1 MVGSGKK
8 LDFWFWVK
16 VAVVGFML
24 VFLIYPF
31 CTLITRSFFSTKVD
45 GFTFENYIRFFTKKY
60 YYSALGRSI
69 FVSVVTTIT
78 TLVVGVP
85 IAYVMSRYNVWG
97 KQFIHIFI
105 GNVFIVAIAQIM
117 TPCMT
122 AKMKIVKTESQ
133 SVSCEEGSTL
143 IGRSGLVTNMFSQF
157 GIHLP
162 SIYGKLGIILVFT
175 FKLFPYVYLYT
186 SGAMGSIDSSL
197 EEAAENLGSN
207 KLRRLWTITLP
218 VVLPS
223 IAAGAIMVFMTSLA
237 DFGTPML
244 IGEGYMVLPVLVYN
258 EYMSEIGGNAHL
270 ASALSVVVVFCS
282 TTVLLVQKHFVTK
295 KNYVMTAM
303 RPPKEEELHGVKR
316 FLATFPVM
324 LVTFIGI
331 LPQIVVIVSSF
342 IKSDFTGFK
351 KGFSLGSYITI
362 FNRLWTNIRNTFV
375 FSTIAIIFIIIIGML
390 ISYIVVRQKGF
401 AGQLMDLLIMFPFV
415 IPGAVLGISLIVAFN
430 KEPVILTGTAVIM
443 IIAFVV
449 RKLPYTVRSGSAFLQ
464 QMDPSV
470 EEASISLGVSPMQT
484 FIKVTARLMAPGVL
498 SGAILSWITCI
509 NELSSSVMLYGGKT
523 STISVAI
530 YTEVVRNSFGTAAA
544 LASILTVST
553 VISLLIFL
561 KVSKGKVSIV

>member
-1 MVGSGKK
+1 MVKK
-8 LDFWFWVK
+8 GWKFDFWFWVK
-16 VAVVGFML
+16 VVVVGFML
-24 VFLIYPF
+24 LFLIYPF
-31 CTLITRSFFSTKVD
+31 CTLITRSFFSGKVE
-45 GFTFENYIRFFTKKY
+45 GFTLENYIRFFTKKY
-60 YYSALGRSI
+60 YYSSLGRSLFI
-69 FVSVVTTIT
+69 SIVTTAT

-85 IAYVMSRYNVWG
+85 MAYLMSRYNVFG
-97 KQFIHIFI
+97 KRFIHIFI
-105 GNVFIVAIAQIM
+105 IMSLMSPPFIGAYSWIM
-117 TPCMT
+117 LFGRAGFVTRFF
-122 AKMKIVKTESQ
+122 ES
-133 SVSCEEGSTL
+133 
-143 IGRSGLVTNMFSQF
+143 IGIF
-157 GIHLP
+157 LP

-207 KLRRLWTITLP
+207 KLRRLLTITIP
-218 VVLPS
+218 VILPS

-270 ASALSVVVVFCS
+270 ASALSVIVVLCS
-282 TTVLLVQKHFVTK
+282 TTVLLMQKYFVTR

-303 RPPKEEELHGVKR
+303 RPPKEEQLHGFKR
-316 FLATFPVM
+316 FLVTLPVM
-324 LVTFIGI
+324 VVTFIGI
-331 LPQIVVIVSSF
+331 LPQIVVVVSSF

-351 KGFSLGSYITI
+351 KGFSIESYVTI

-375 FSTIAIIFIIIIGML
+375 FSAAAIVFIIILGML
-390 ISYIVVRQKGF
+390 ISYIVVRQKGI

-430 KEPVILTGTAVIM
+430 KQPMVLTGTAAIM

-470 EEASISLGVSPMQT
+470 EEASISLGVSPMKT
-484 FIKVTARLMAPGVL
+484 FAKVTARLMAPGIL

-530 YTEVVRNSFGTAAA
+530 YTEVVRNSYGTAAA

-561 KVSKGKVSIV
+561 KVSKGKVSVV

>member
-1 MVGSGKK
+1 MVKK
-8 LDFWFWVK
+8 RFRPDFWFWVK

-24 VFLIYPF
+24 IFLIYPF
-31 CTLITRSFFSTKVD
+31 CTLITRSFFSSKSAGITL
-45 GFTFENYIRFFTKKY
+45 ENYVKFFTKKY
-60 YYSALGRSI
+60 YYSALGRSLLVS
-69 FVSVVTTIT
+69 FVSTGT
-78 TLVVGVP
+78 TLLVGVP
-85 IAYVMSRYNVWG
+85 VAYIMSRYNVLG
-97 KQFIHIFI
+97 KRLVHIFI
-105 GNVFIVAIAQIM
+105 IMSLMSPPFIGAYSWI
-117 TPCMT
+117 
-122 AKMKIVKTESQ
+122 
-133 SVSCEEGSTL
+133 TL
-143 IGRSGLVTNMFSQF
+143 FGRAGLVTSFFARF

-218 VVLPS
+218 VVIPS
-223 IAAGAIMVFMTSLA
+223 IAAGAIMVFMNSLA

-244 IGEGYMVLPVLVYN
+244 IGEGYMVLPVLIYN

-270 ASALSVVVVFCS
+270 ASALAVIVVICS
-282 TTVLLVQKHFVTK
+282 TTVLLVQKYCVSR

-303 RPPKEEELHGVKR
+303 RPPKEEELHGAKR
-316 FLATFPVM
+316 FLISFPVY
-324 LVTFIGI
+324 LVTLIGI
-331 LPQIVVIVSSF
+331 LPQIVVLVSGF
-342 IKSDFTGFK
+342 VKCDFTGFK
-351 KGFSLGSYITI
+351 PGFSIDSYVTI

-375 FSTIAIIFIIIIGML
+375 FSSVAIIFIIIIGML
-390 ISYIVVRQKGF
+390 IAYIVVRRKGF
-401 AGQLMDLLIMFPFV
+401 TGQFMDLLIMFPFV
-415 IPGAVLGISLIVAFN
+415 IPGSVLGISLIVAFN
-430 KEPVILTGTAVIM
+430 KQPLILTGTAMIM
-443 IIAFVV
+443 IISYIV
-449 RKLPYTVRSGSAFLQ
+449 RKLPYTVRSSSAFLM

-470 EEASISLGVSPMQT
+470 EEASISLGVSPMKT
-484 FIKVTARLMAPGVL
+484 FLKVTARLMAPGVL

-530 YTEVVRNSFGTAAA
+530 YTEVVRNSYGTAAA

>member
-1 MVGSGKK
+1 MVTSRKK

-16 VAVVGFML
+16 VVVIGFML
-24 VFLIYPF
+24 IFLIYPF
-31 CTLITRSFFSTKVD
+31 CTLITRSFFSNKTA

-60 YYSALGRSI
+60 YYSALGRSL
-69 FVSVVTTIT
+69 FVSIVTTCT
-78 TLVVGVP
+78 TLLVGVP
-85 IAYVMSRYNVWG
+85 IAYLMSRYNVFG
-97 KQFIHIFI
+97 KNFIHIFI
-105 GNVFIVAIAQIM
+105 IMSLMSPPFIGAYSWIM
-117 TPCMT
+117 
-122 AKMKIVKTESQ
+122 
-133 SVSCEEGSTL
+133 L
-143 IGRSGLVTNMFSQF
+143 FGRAGFVTKLFANI

-186 SGAMGSIDSSL
+186 SGAMGSIDSSI

-207 KLRRLWTITLP
+207 KLRRLLTITLP
-218 VVLPS
+218 VV
-223 IAAGAIMVFMTSLA
+223 
-237 DFGTPML
+237 
-244 IGEGYMVLPVLVYN
+244 GEGYMVLPVLVYN

-270 ASALSVVVVFCS
+270 ASALSVVVVLCS
-282 TTVLLVQKHFVTK
+282 TTVLLVQKYFVSR

-303 RPPKEEELHGVKR
+303 RPPKEEVLHGGKR
-316 FLATFPVM
+316 FLVTLPVL
-324 LVTFIGI
+324 LVTLIGI
-331 LPQIVVIVSSF
+331 MPQIVVIVSSF
-342 IKSDFTGFK
+342 IKCDFTGFQ
-351 KGFSLGSYITI
+351 KGFSLDSYVTI

-375 FSTIAIIFIIIIGML
+375 FSSIAIVFIIILGML
-390 ISYIVVRQKGF
+390 ISYIVVRQKGV

-430 KEPVILTGTAVIM
+430 KQPVILTGTAMIM
-443 IIAFVV
+443 IIAFIV

-464 QMDPSV
+464 QMDVSV
-470 EEASISLGVSPMQT
+470 EEASISLGVSPMKT
-484 FIKVTARLMAPGVL
+484 FVNVTARLMAPGVL

-561 KVSKGKVSIV
+561 KVSKGKVSVV

>member
-1 MVGSGKK
+1 MVKSGKR

-16 VAVVGFML
+16 VAVVAFML
-24 VFLIYPF
+24 LFLIYPF
-31 CTLITRSFFSTKVD
+31 CTLITRSFFSSKTE
-45 GFTFENYIRFFTKKY
+45 GFTLENYIRFFTKKY

-69 FVSVVTTIT
+69 FVSVTT
-78 TLVVGVP
+78 TLTTLIVGVP
-85 IAYVMSRYNVWG
+85 MAYAMSRYNVLG
-97 KQFIHIFI
+97 KKFIHIFI
-105 GNVFIVAIAQIM
+105 IMSLMSPPFIGAYSWIM
-117 TPCMT
+117 
-122 AKMKIVKTESQ
+122 
-133 SVSCEEGSTL
+133 L
-143 IGRSGLVTNMFSQF
+143 FGRSGLVTKFFEGF
-157 GIHLP
+157 GIILP

-207 KLRRLWTITLP
+207 KLRRLRTITLP
-218 VVLPS
+218 VIMPS

-270 ASALSVVVVFCS
+270 ASALSVVVVGCS
-282 TTVLLVQKHFVTK
+282 TAVLLVQKYCVSK

-303 RPPKEEELHGVKR
+303 RPPKEEEVHGMKR
-316 FLATFPVM
+316 FLISFPVM

-331 LPQIVVIVSSF
+331 LPQIVVVVSSF
-342 IKSDFTGFK
+342 IKSDFTGFQ
-351 KGFSLGSYITI
+351 KGFSLDSYITI
-362 FNRLWTNIRNTFV
+362 FNRLWTNIRNTYV
-375 FSTIAIIFIIIIGML
+375 FSTTAIIFIIILGML
-390 ISYIVVRQKGF
+390 ISYIVVRQKGL
-401 AGQLMDLLIMFPFV
+401 AGQIMDLLIMFPFV

-430 KEPVILTGTAVIM
+430 KEPLILTGTAAIM

-470 EEASISLGVSPMQT
+470 EEASISLGVSPMKT
-484 FIKVTARLMAPGVL
+484 FFKVTARLMAPGIL

-530 YTEVVRNSFGTAAA
+530 YTEVVRNSYGTAAA
-544 LASILTVST
+544 LASILTLTT
-553 VISLLIFL
+553 VVSLLIFL

>member
-1 MVGSGKK
+1 MVRSRMR

-24 VFLIYPF
+24 IFLIYPF
-31 CTLITRSFFSTKVD
+31 CTLITRSFFSSKVD
-45 GFTFENYIRFFTKKY
+45 GFTLENYIRFFTKKY
-60 YYSALGRSI
+60 YYSALGRSL

-78 TLVVGVP
+78 TLIVGVP

-97 KQFIHIFI
+97 KNFLHVFIIMSLMSPPFI
-105 GNVFIVAIAQIM
+105 GAYSWIM
-117 TPCMT
+117 
-122 AKMKIVKTESQ
+122 
-133 SVSCEEGSTL
+133 L
-143 IGRSGLVTNMFSQF
+143 FGRSGLVTKWFAQF
-157 GIHLP
+157 GVNLP

-186 SGAMGSIDSSL
+186 TGAMGSIDSSL

-270 ASALSVVVVFCS
+270 ASALSVVVVVCS
-282 TTVLLVQKHFVTK
+282 TTVLLVQKYFVTR
-295 KNYVMTAM
+295 KNYIMTAM

-316 FLATFPVM
+316 FLVTFPIV

-331 LPQIVVIVSSF
+331 LPQIVVIISSF

-351 KGFSLGSYITI
+351 RGFSLDSYTTI

-390 ISYIVVRQKGF
+390 ISYIIVRQKGI
-401 AGQLMDLLIMFPFV
+401 AGQLMDMLIMFPFV

-430 KEPVILTGTAVIM
+430 KQPVILTGTAAIM
-443 IIAFVV
+443 IIAFIV

-530 YTEVVRNSFGTAAA
+530 YTEVVRNSLGTAAA

-553 VISLLIFL
+553 VVSLLIFL

>member
-1 MVGSGKK
+1 MVKSRKK

-16 VAVVGFML
+16 VLVVGFML
-24 VFLIYPF
+24 IFLFYPF
-31 CTLITRSFFSTKVD
+31 CTLITRSFFSKNAA
-45 GFTFENYIRFFTKKY
+45 GFTLENYVRFFTKKY
-60 YYSALGRSI
+60 YYNALGRSL
-69 FVSVVTTIT
+69 FVSVVTTLT

-85 IAYVMSRYNVWG
+85 IAYVMSRYNVVG
-97 KQFIHIFI
+97 KRFIHIFI
-105 GNVFIVAIAQIM
+105 IMSLMSPPFIGAYSWIM
-117 TPCMT
+117 
-122 AKMKIVKTESQ
+122 
-133 SVSCEEGSTL
+133 L
-143 IGRSGLVTNMFSQF
+143 FGRAGFITSLFANI

-162 SIYGKLGIILVFT
+162 SIYGKLGIIIVFT

-270 ASALSVVVVFCS
+270 ASALSVIIVICS
-282 TTVLLVQKHFVTK
+282 TTVLLVQKYYVSR

-303 RPPKEEELHGVKR
+303 RPPKEEVLHGFKR
-316 FLATFPVM
+316 FLVTFPVM
-324 LVTFIGI
+324 LVTFVGI
-331 LPQIVVIVSSF
+331 LPQIVVLITSF
-342 IKSDFTGFK
+342 IKCDFTGFQ

-375 FSTIAIIFIIIIGML
+375 FSTVAIVFIIALGML
-390 ISYIVVRQKGF
+390 ISYIVVRQKGV
-401 AGQLMDLLIMFPFV
+401 AGQLMDLIIMFPFV

-430 KEPVILTGTAVIM
+430 KPPVVLTGTALII

-470 EEASISLGVSPMQT
+470 EEASISLGVSPMKT
-484 FIKVTARLMAPGVL
+484 FGKVTGARSAVRSHPQLDY
-498 SGAILSWITCI
+498 
-509 NELSSSVMLYGGKT
+509 LYQ
-523 STISVAI
+523 
-530 YTEVVRNSFGTAAA
+530 
-544 LASILTVST
+544 
-553 VISLLIFL
+553 
-561 KVSKGKVSIV
+561 

>member
-1 MVGSGKK
+1 MVKK
-8 LDFWFWVK
+8 GWKFDFWFWVK
-16 VAVVGFML
+16 VVVVGFML
-24 VFLIYPF
+24 LFLIYPF
-31 CTLITRSFFSTKVD
+31 CTLITRSFFSGKVE
-45 GFTFENYIRFFTKKY
+45 GFTLENYIRFFTKKY
-60 YYSALGRSI
+60 YYSSLVRSL
-69 FVSVVTTIT
+69 FVSIVTTAS
-78 TLVVGVP
+78 TLAVGVP
-85 IAYVMSRYNVWG
+85 MAYLMSRYNVFG
-97 KQFIHIFI
+97 KRFIHIFI
-105 GNVFIVAIAQIM
+105 IMSLMSPPFIGAYSWIM
-117 TPCMT
+117 LFGRAGFVTRFF
-122 AKMKIVKTESQ
+122 ES
-133 SVSCEEGSTL
+133 
-143 IGRSGLVTNMFSQF
+143 IGIF
-157 GIHLP
+157 LP

-207 KLRRLWTITLP
+207 KLRRLLTITIP
-218 VVLPS
+218 VILPS

-270 ASALSVVVVFCS
+270 ASALSVIVVLCS
-282 TTVLLVQKHFVTK
+282 TTVLLLQKYFVTR

-303 RPPKEEELHGVKR
+303 RPPKEEQLHGFKR
-316 FLATFPVM
+316 FLVTLPVV

-331 LPQIVVIVSSF
+331 LPQIVVVVSSF

-351 KGFSLGSYITI
+351 KGFSIESYVTI

-375 FSTIAIIFIIIIGML
+375 FSATAIVFIIILGML
-390 ISYIVVRQKGF
+390 ISYIVVRQKGI

-430 KEPVILTGTAVIM
+430 KQPMVLTGTAAIM

-470 EEASISLGVSPMQT
+470 EEASISLGVSPMKT
-484 FIKVTARLMAPGVL
+484 FAKVTARLMAPGIL

-530 YTEVVRNSFGTAAA
+530 YTEVVRNSYGTAAA

-561 KVSKGKVSIV
+561 KVSKGKVSVV

>member
-1 MVGSGKK
+1 M
-8 LDFWFWVK
+8 
-16 VAVVGFML
+16 
-24 VFLIYPF
+24 
-31 CTLITRSFFSTKVD
+31 
-45 GFTFENYIRFFTKKY
+45 
-60 YYSALGRSI
+60 
-69 FVSVVTTIT
+69 VTTIT

-105 GNVFIVAIAQIM
+105 IMSLMSPPFIGAYSWIM
-117 TPCMT
+117 
-122 AKMKIVKTESQ
+122 
-133 SVSCEEGSTL
+133 L
-143 IGRSGLVTNMFSQF
+143 FGRSGLVTNMFSQF

-303 RPPKEEELHGVKR
+303 RPPKERETSRSK
-316 FLATFPVM
+316 AFP
-324 LVTFIGI
+324 G
-331 LPQIVVIVSSF
+331 
-342 IKSDFTGFK
+342 
-351 KGFSLGSYITI
+351 
-362 FNRLWTNIRNTFV
+362 N
-375 FSTIAIIFIIIIGML
+375 
-390 ISYIVVRQKGF
+390 
-401 AGQLMDLLIMFPFV
+401 
-415 IPGAVLGISLIVAFN
+415 IPGYAGYIYRYPSSD
-430 KEPVILTGTAVIM
+430 
-443 IIAFVV
+443 
-449 RKLPYTVRSGSAFLQ
+449 RSYRQ
-464 QMDPSV
+464 QLYQ
-470 EEASISLGVSPMQT
+470 E
-484 FIKVTARLMAPGVL
+484 RLYR
-498 SGAILSWITCI
+498 I
-509 NELSSSVMLYGGKT
+509 
-523 STISVAI
+523 
-530 YTEVVRNSFGTAAA
+530 
-544 LASILTVST
+544 
-553 VISLLIFL
+553 
-561 KVSKGKVSIV
+561 

>member
-1 MVGSGKK
+1 MVKSGKR

-16 VAVVGFML
+16 VAVVAFML
-24 VFLIYPF
+24 LFLIYPF
-31 CTLITRSFFSTKVD
+31 CTLITRSFFSSKTE
-45 GFTFENYIRFFTKKY
+45 GFTLENYIRFFTKKY

-69 FVSVVTTIT
+69 FVSVTT
-78 TLVVGVP
+78 TLTTLIVGVP
-85 IAYVMSRYNVWG
+85 MAYAMSRYNVLG
-97 KQFIHIFI
+97 KKFIHIFI
-105 GNVFIVAIAQIM
+105 IMSLMSPPFIGAYSWIM
-117 TPCMT
+117 
-122 AKMKIVKTESQ
+122 
-133 SVSCEEGSTL
+133 L
-143 IGRSGLVTNMFSQF
+143 FGRSGLVTKFFFFF
-157 GIHLP
+157 GIILP

-207 KLRRLWTITLP
+207 KLRRLRTITLP
-218 VVLPS
+218 VIMPS

-270 ASALSVVVVFCS
+270 ASALSVVVVCCS
-282 TTVLLVQKHFVTK
+282 TAVLLVQKYFVSK

-303 RPPKEEELHGVKR
+303 RPPKEEEVHGMKR
-316 FLATFPVM
+316 FLISFPVM

-331 LPQIVVIVSSF
+331 LPQIVVVVSSF
-342 IKSDFTGFK
+342 IKSDFTGFQ
-351 KGFSLGSYITI
+351 KGFSLDSYITI
-362 FNRLWTNIRNTFV
+362 FNRLWTNIRNTYV
-375 FSTIAIIFIIIIGML
+375 FSTTAIIFIIILGML
-390 ISYIVVRQKGF
+390 ISYIVVRQKGL
-401 AGQLMDLLIMFPFV
+401 AGQIMDLLIMFPFV

-430 KEPVILTGTAVIM
+430 KEPLILTGTAAIM

-470 EEASISLGVSPMQT
+470 EEASISLGVSPMKT
-484 FIKVTARLMAPGVL
+484 FFKVTARLMAPGIL

-530 YTEVVRNSFGTAAA
+530 YTEVVRNSYGTAAA
-544 LASILTVST
+544 LASILTLTT
-553 VISLLIFL
+553 VVSLLIFL

>member
-1 MVGSGKK
+1 MVTSRKK

-16 VAVVGFML
+16 VVVIGFML
-24 VFLIYPF
+24 IFLIYPF
-31 CTLITRSFFSTKVD
+31 CTLITRSFFSNKTA

-60 YYSALGRSI
+60 YYSALGRSL
-69 FVSVVTTIT
+69 FVSIVTTCT
-78 TLVVGVP
+78 TLLVGVP
-85 IAYVMSRYNVWG
+85 IAYIMSRYNVFG
-97 KQFIHIFI
+97 KSFIHLFIIMSLKSPPFI
-105 GNVFIVAIAQIM
+105 GAYSWIM
-117 TPCMT
+117 
-122 AKMKIVKTESQ
+122 
-133 SVSCEEGSTL
+133 L
-143 IGRSGLVTNMFSQF
+143 FGRAGFVTRLFANI

-186 SGAMGSIDSSL
+186 SGAMGSIDSSI

-207 KLRRLWTITLP
+207 KLRRLLTITLP
-218 VVLPS
+218 VVAPS

-270 ASALSVVVVFCS
+270 ASALSVVVVLCS
-282 TTVLLVQKHFVTK
+282 TTVLLVQKYFVSR

-303 RPPKEEELHGVKR
+303 RPPKEEVLHGGKR
-316 FLATFPVM
+316 FLVTLPVL
-324 LVTFIGI
+324 LVT
-331 LPQIVVIVSSF
+331 
-342 IKSDFTGFK
+342 
-351 KGFSLGSYITI
+351 
-362 FNRLWTNIRNTFV
+362 
-375 FSTIAIIFIIIIGML
+375 L
-390 ISYIVVRQKGF
+390 I
-401 AGQLMDLLIMFPFV
+401 
-415 IPGAVLGISLIVAFN
+415 GISLIVAFN
-430 KEPVILTGTAVIM
+430 KQPVILTGTAMIM
-443 IIAFVV
+443 IIAFIV

-464 QMDPSV
+464 QMDVSV
-470 EEASISLGVSPMQT
+470 EEASISLGVSPMKT
-484 FIKVTARLMAPGVL
+484 FVNVTARLMAPGVL

-561 KVSKGKVSIV
+561 KVSKGRVSVV